1 MVKKGYTQCDGSA
14 SWPQSNHY
22 TRSIAMKGNKK
33 KNGVKVNRKGLIGTV
48 DIGKK
53 TNYGYFR
60 TGEGEEVPPFPF
72 ENNGRGYLKYLRK
85 MHEFMNAHGLETVVV
100 GFESTGAYGLPLIH
114 FLSEKGVRL
123 EQVNPMHTKRV
134 KELDGN
140 SPNKTDRK
148 DPRVIADIMMLGHT
162 LSVVVPRGVI
172 AELRNLV
179 HARERAHVSRTVCF
193 NQMHDLVYRVFPE
206 LIDCMKHSDSA
217 SARYLIRHH
226 PTPEEIVWLGVEE
239 LSAIL
244 RKVSRG
250 RYGKREAHALWEAA
264 VTSVGIR
271 EGRDAVL
278 MEIGHLLDLIEQ
290 GDAYIEEL
298 EHRMEIALSQVPSS
312 TYLLSMK
319 GIGVVCAACLIGEVG
334 DFTHYRSAAE
344 LVKFAGLNLYE
355 ISSGIHK
362 GKRRI
367 TKRGR
372 PLMRKILYLAAMNMV
387 RTGGI
392 FHEPYQKMVK
402 RGMPRLQALVA
413 ISRKLLRVAFALVRD
428 EKEFTASTLRQA
440 A

>member
-1 MVKKGYTQCDGSA
+1 
-14 SWPQSNHY
+14 
-22 TRSIAMKGNKK
+22 MKGNKGK
-33 KNGVKVNRKGLIGTV
+33 KGVKVNRKELIGTV
-48 DIGKK
+48 DIGMK

-60 TGEGEEVPPFPF
+60 TWEREETPPFPF
-72 ENNGRGYLKYLRK
+72 ENNARGFLYYHRK
-85 MHEFMNAHGLETVVV
+85 MREFMNAHGLENAVV
-100 GFESTGAYGLPLIH
+100 GFESTGVYGEPLIH
-114 FLSEKGVRL
+114 YMLKKGVRL
-123 EQVNPMHTKRV
+123 VQVNPMHTKRV

-162 LSVVVPRGVI
+162 LSVVIPQGAV

-179 HARERAHVSRTVCF
+179 HARERALALRTVCF
-193 NQMHDLVYRVFPE
+193 NQVHGLVYRVFPE
-206 LIDCMKHSDSA
+206 LIDCMKHIDSA
-217 SARYLIRHH
+217 SVRYLIRHH

-264 VTSVGIR
+264 VTAVGIR
-271 EGRDAVL
+271 EGRGAVL

-290 GDAYIEEL
+290 GDAYSKEL
-298 EHRMEIALSQVPSS
+298 EHRMEIGLSQVPSS

-319 GIGVVCAACLIGEVG
+319 GIGVVSAACLIGEVG
-334 DFTHYRSAAE
+334 DFAHDRSAAE

-392 FHEPYQKMVK
+392 FHEQYQKMVK
-402 RGMPRLQALVA
+402 RGMPRPQALVA

-428 EKEFTASTLRQA
+428 EKVYTASTRQQA